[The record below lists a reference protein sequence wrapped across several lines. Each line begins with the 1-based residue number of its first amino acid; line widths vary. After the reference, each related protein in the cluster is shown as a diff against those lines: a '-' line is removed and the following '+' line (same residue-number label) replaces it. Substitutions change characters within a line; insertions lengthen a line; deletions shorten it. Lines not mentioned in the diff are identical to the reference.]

1 MAAERNHKKE
11 YAARKEY
18 LKAYRKKNKVKDKHR
33 TRARRK
39 MKCGKGKEVD
49 HIDNNAKN
57 NNRSNLKCISRK
69 ANRQKGAR
77 KTNSIR
83 ASVKYDW
90 PLFYDPVT
98 SNTKTLPL

>member
-1 MAAERNHKKE
+1 MARDHKKE

-18 LKAYRKKNKVKDKHR
+18 LKSYRRKNKDSDKMR

-49 HIDNNAKN
+49 HKDNNPKN

-69 ANRQKGAR
+69 SNRQKGAK
-77 KTNSIR
+77 KTNSKR
-83 ASVKYDW
+83 
-90 PLFYDPVT
+90 
-98 SNTKTLPL
+98 